1 MHEGQ
6 DRFRCDVVGCGKS
19 FRKHGTLHKHVTVVH
34 EGKSPFICQA
44 QDEDGETCGAGF
56 DTAAKLKSHEARL
69 HGSKRFWCTVCC
81 PNGAEMAEEPDEHE
95 IEGVAFSTYADLQ
108 THIGIKH
115 PPTCLECG
123 RRCASQRELKKH
135 IEVKHDSQGMDERRT
150 HICPKPECGR
160 GFTKKN
166 NLTVHMETVHGEKR
180 FVCGAVNPRNL
191 NKVRDWDGAG
201 ACGTSFTSKSNLE
214 EHIRIIHLGL
224 QRTQKRK
231 RTTEEDDSEIRAP
244 PKKAPI
250 SSLLRLTGSGYEN
263 ESGRHIP
270 CMLPGC
276 PYRFMRIYDL
286 SIHLSHRHGL
296 LDVEIQSL
304 LSRAGTD
311 DQGAESLAR
320 PGLDGSS
327 NYVTAQD
334 LEAEKILDNMR
345 RGDAV
350 MENVREGVQ
359 AGLGTFNIAGG
370 KQQDKNGAR
379 VWQGRDADIE
389 MMIDPALRQVAPGSG
404 YVGRENWMA
413 SETSLPIR

>member
-6 DRFRCDVVGCGKS
+6 DRFRCNVVGCGKS

-44 QDEDGETCGAGF
+44 QDHDGETCGAGF
-56 DTAAKLKSHEARL
+56 DTAGKLKSHEARL
-69 HGSKRFWCTVCC
+69 HGSKRFWCTVCS
-81 PNGAEMAEEPDEHE
+81 PNGPEMVEESEIQE
-95 IEGVAFSTYADLQ
+95 IEGGAFSTYADLQ
-108 THIGIKH
+108 AHIGIKH

-123 RRCASQRELKKH
+123 QRCASQRELRKH
-135 IEVKHDSQGMDERRT
+135 IEAKHSSQGMDERRT
-150 HICPKPECGR
+150 HICPRPGCGR

-166 NLTVHMETVHGEKR
+166 NLTVHIQTVHGEKR
-180 FVCGAVNPRNL
+180 FVCGTVDPRKL
-191 NKVRDWDGAG
+191 NKVGRWDGAG

-214 EHIRIIHLGL
+214 EHIRIAHLGL

-231 RTTEEDDSEIRAP
+231 RSTDEDDIADTRPP

-263 ESGRHIP
+263 ESGRYIP
-270 CMLPGC
+270 CLLPGC
-276 PYRFMRIYDL
+276 PYRFMRMYDF
-286 SIHLSHRHGL
+286 SVHLSHRHGL

-311 DQGAESLAR
+311 DQGAEILGAEILAR

-327 NYVTAQD
+327 NYATAQD
-334 LEAEKILDNMR
+334 LEAERILDDMR

-350 MENVREGVQ
+350 MEDIQEGVQ
-359 AGLGTFNIAGG
+359 AGLGPSSITGG
-370 KQQDKNGAR
+370 QRQDGNGAR
-379 VWQGRDADIE
+379 ARQCRDADIE
-389 MMIDPALRQVAPGSG
+389 MMIDPALQQAEPVKG
-404 YVGRENWMA
+404 
-413 SETSLPIR
+413 